1 MGITTHKLVFEFES
15 HFAYHSVLQAFTRL
29 IKLETFHA
37 SRNNR
42 VDYEKLHI
50 GYIGQSSL
58 SVSNRLLSYCEYYAD
73 TYD

>member
-1 MGITTHKLVFEFES
+1 MHKLAVEFES
-15 HFAYHSVLQAFTRL
+15 HFAYHDVMQVSTLFGRM
-29 IKLETFHA
+29 ETFRA

-42 VDYEKLHI
+42 IDYEKLHI

-58 SVSNRLLSYCEYYAD
+58 SVSNWLLSYCEYFTD